1 MIKIFVFILLHFYAF
16 TLLAQP
22 IYANEPTNLYLKTT
36 GNQVD
41 IYLYPTTPI
50 STFAI
55 KLDIKNSDVVDA
67 SGKPLDELTLD
78 PKFLASSNWLI
89 PFQKV
94 VRKDGQVWIEI
105 AGATLA
111 TSGWQPSQETLLT
124 SFAIKT
130 SNSDTELT
138 FDTKLTVMTSK
149 SDSTNVTVLPTST
162 YTLSTKKPNLFDR
175 IVSFFRRMIQ

>member
-1 MIKIFVFILLHFYAF
+1 MTKFILLIFLYLYTFILITQPAS
-16 TLLAQP
+16 AQNQ
-22 IYANEPTNLYLKTT
+22 ANIYLKTS

-41 IYLYPTTPI
+41 IYLHPTTPI

-55 KLDIKNSDVVDA
+55 KLDTKNSDIVDA